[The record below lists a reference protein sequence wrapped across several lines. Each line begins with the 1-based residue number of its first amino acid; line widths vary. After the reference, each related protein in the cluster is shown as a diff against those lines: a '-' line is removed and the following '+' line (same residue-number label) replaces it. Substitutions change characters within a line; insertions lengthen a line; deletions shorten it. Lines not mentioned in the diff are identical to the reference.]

1 MTLKLEDVLE
11 LTPGSVEGINDWFL
25 NRVEKNIDSGLYP
38 DLNTLE
44 TIADNIKENLS
55 IYKDKHNIEDV
66 AIGMSGGVDSA
77 LTAALFKQAG
87 WTVHGATLPINQIE
101 TETDR
106 GQEAIEALG
115 LERYSFDLSKQF
127 ESMQEYLGE
136 NDETYRGLQ
145 RQGNI
150 RARLRMLTLY
160 NLAHKVG
167 GCVGSTDNFSE
178 LSAGFWTLHGDVG
191 DIAPIQSLSK
201 SWEVPAIAQMLG
213 VPQATVQAV
222 PTDGLGISK
231 SDSDQL
237 GMSYLEFDI
246 LLFDLL
252 SLPNLSRETIQDYIN
267 TITEEEIQNK
277 AGLVLSRVASTG
289 FKRNNPFN
297 LDHPL
302 FSNRFEILEKLDRS
316 LMT

>member
-1 MTLKLEDVLE
+1 MTLSVDDVLAI
-11 LTPGSVEGINDWFL
+11 TPGSGEPVDDWFL
-25 NRVEKNIDSGLYP
+25 QRLERYIDSGVYP
-38 DLNTLE
+38 NKPTLS
-44 TIADNIKENLS
+44 TITDTIVDNLS
-55 IYKDKHNIEDV
+55 AYKDKHGISDV

-87 WTVHGATLPINQIE
+87 WTVHGATLPIHQKVDE
-101 TETDR
+101 TNR
-106 GQEAIEALG
+106 GQENIDALR
-115 LERYSFDLSKQF
+115 LEGYNFDLSDNF
-127 ESMQEYLGE
+127 DSMQKFLGE
-136 NDETYRGLQ
+136 YDSTYRGLQ

-178 LSAGFWTLHGDVG
+178 LAAGFWTLHGDVG
-191 DIAPIQSLSK
+191 DVAPIQSLSK

-213 VPQATVQAV
+213 VPQATVNAV
-222 PTDGLGISK
+222 PTDGLGISN

-246 LLFDLL
+246 LLFDIL
-252 SLPNLSRETIQDYIN
+252 SLPNISRETIQDYIN
-267 TITEEEIQNK
+267 TLQNEEIQNK

-289 FKRNNPFN
+289 FKRANPFN

-302 FSNRFEILEKLDRS
+302 FADRFDNLEILDRS
-316 LMT
+316 LT

>member
-1 MTLKLEDVLE
+1 MINDILTITPGEDVTINEWFKKKLQIQIDNRKYPNVGELAAIKQVIVDDLE
-11 LTPGSVEGINDWFL
+11 E
-25 NRVEKNIDSGLYP
+25 
-38 DLNTLE
+38 
-44 TIADNIKENLS
+44 
-55 IYKDKHNIEDV
+55 YKATNFIEDV
-66 AIGMSGGVDSA
+66 VIGMSGGVDSA
-77 LTAALFKQAG
+77 LTAALFKEAG
-87 WTVHGATLPINQIE
+87 WKVHGVTLPIHQKQA
-101 TETDR
+101 ETDR

-115 LERYSFDLSKQF
+115 IEGHSFDLSEQF
-127 ESMQEYLGE
+127 DSMAKFLNLDDAQ
-136 NDETYRGLQ
+136 TYRALQ

-213 VPQATVQAV
+213 VPQATVRAV

-316 LMT
+316 L